1 MKRRA
6 ARWYGLIAFA
16 TYVLLLVGAFH
27 IVGGFVALFEDD
39 VYEVPSRGL
48 VVTVDYNAW
57 GFAHM
62 ALGLGMIS
70 GQLRAVLGQGL
81 GAASS
86 PSRSPM
92 LSAVTNLAFLS
103 AAPVWYTMM
112 IVLDILVIYA
122 VTVYGGDRVYCD
134 ALTVAVLIRRG

>member
-1 MKRRA
+1 MSNDTPPVASQQEEEDEPRG
-6 ARWYGLIAFA
+6 WYGLIAFA

-39 VYEVPSRGL
+39 VYEVPSSDL
-48 VVTVDYNAW
+48 VISVDYNAW

-62 ALGLGMIS
+62 ALGLGMILAS
-70 GQLRAVLGQGL
+70 YGL
-81 GAASS
+81 FWGKTWARVVTISIA
-86 PSRSPM
+86 M

-122 VTVYGGDRVYCD
+122 VTVYGGDREY
-134 ALTVAVLIRRG
+134 